1 MYTVKIIVAS
11 DYIGRDDE
19 SNSTK
24 RVFST
29 GHVEVKHA
37 TQGENVDGDPT
48 FDLRQVGLFT

>member
-1 MYTVKIIVAS
+1 MDTVKIIVAS